1 MTNVFCNDDT
11 CINNLNKMCSLFSIN
26 INLEYGEMEEG
37 KRKTFPSC
45 QNYKS
50 RGDEDAGNG

>member
-37 KRKTFPSC
+37 KRKIFPSC

-50 RGDEDAGNG
+50 RGDENARND